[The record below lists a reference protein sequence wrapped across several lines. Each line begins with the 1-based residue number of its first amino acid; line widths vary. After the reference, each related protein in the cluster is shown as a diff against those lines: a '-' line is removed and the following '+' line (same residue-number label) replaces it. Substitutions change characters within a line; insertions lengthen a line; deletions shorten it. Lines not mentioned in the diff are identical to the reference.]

1 MSYPQYPAQGGYP
14 AMPAYP
20 GYTDAEPPAS
30 GGTAITAG
38 VLACLCGLFALW
50 GAVQAFMLS
59 AMSVEM
65 FDAELTAGERA
76 RAESAIPGWTQ
87 TAGFIGGSVQLV
99 IVGLLIGGA
108 VLLFMKKAA
117 GRWMVASGCA
127 LVILFSIASFILT
140 WVVLDSMVEEFAG
153 QGSSTGPSA
162 QEAESVL
169 GAAMVVGGIA
179 MFFVLLPAIVTLV
192 LALVRPTR
200 RWCEQGTGSVSANVP
215 PYGAPP
221 PYAGHPPQQPGYP
234 PQQPMAPEGYFQRP
248 E

>member
-38 VLACLCGLFALW
+38 VLACLGGVFAAW

-76 RAESAIPGWTQ
+76 RVESAIPGWTQ
-87 TAGFIGGSVQLV
+87 AAGFIGGSVQLV

-117 GRWMVASGCA
+117 GRWMVASGCV
-127 LVILFSIASFILT
+127 LVILSSIVSFILT

-153 QGSSTGPSA
+153 QGSSTGAPA

-169 GAAMVVGGIA
+169 GAAMVVGGVA
-179 MFFVLLPAIVTLV
+179 MFFVLLPAIVTLI

-200 RWCEQGTGSVSANVP
+200 RWCEQGTKPVTANMP

-221 PYAGHPPQQPGYP
+221 PYPGYP
-234 PQQPMAPEGYFQRP
+234 PQQPMTPDPYSQRP